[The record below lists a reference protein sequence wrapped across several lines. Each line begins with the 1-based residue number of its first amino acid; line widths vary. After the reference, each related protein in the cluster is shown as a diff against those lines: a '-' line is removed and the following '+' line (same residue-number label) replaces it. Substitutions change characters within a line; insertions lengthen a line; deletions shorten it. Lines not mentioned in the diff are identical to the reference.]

1 MKNFYRG
8 IVGCGLAVFTLFS
21 APAVYAGG
29 GKEPAS
35 GIAPGTGS
43 AGTGGASG
51 AEQAVKIRFAI
62 QPGSVQPQVA
72 DRLGYFKEEGLDVEF
87 SIFSYGPPIIE
98 AFTSKNVDFGLVG
111 DLPVFSGI
119 ANGVD
124 VQIVATASSSETYNG
139 LIVRDAAKISKLS
152 DLKGKKVSVPF
163 GSNSQPLL
171 YLYLERGGL
180 KDTDLEIINLSVID
194 SVTSI
199 VAGRIDA
206 AVVWEPNLS
215 VATQS
220 GNGVSLF
227 ATAAGFK
234 LFVNPVI
241 ARGEFVSKYPEQAA
255 KFLRSLHRAGR
266 WAKEHPDEAAQF
278 VFDATQVDPAA
289 TKNSIAAMDYRAT
302 LSPERIEAL
311 VKSAEQSYQYGLI
324 TEKIDVLSHIDPSF
338 LKAAGIQ

>member
-1 MKNFYRG
+1 MKKKNRG
-8 IVGCGLAVFTLFS
+8 LVYGGLAGFVFLMIAS
-21 APAVYAGG
+21 LAHAGG
-29 GKEPAS
+29 TREAS
-35 GIAPGTGS
+35 SEAGSEKATGP
-43 AGTGGASG
+43 SG
-51 AEQAVKIRFAI
+51 AEQPVKIRFAI
-62 QPGSVQPQVA
+62 QPGEVQPQVA
-72 DRLGYFKEEGLDVEF
+72 DRLGYFREEGLDVEL

-111 DLPVFSGI
+111 DLPVFAGI

-124 VQIVATASSSETYNG
+124 VQIVATASSSETQNG
-139 LIVRDAAKISKLS
+139 LIVRDGAKISKLP
-152 DLKGKKVSVPF
+152 DLRGKKISVPF

-180 KDTDLEIINLSVID
+180 KDTDVEIINLSVND

-215 VATQS
+215 VAIQP

-227 ATAAGFK
+227 ATAVGYK

-241 ARGEFVSKYPEQAA
+241 ARGEFVSRYPEQTA
-255 KFLRSLHRAGR
+255 KFLRAVHRAGI

-278 VFDATQVDPAA
+278 VFDATQVDPVA
-289 TKNSIAAMDYRAT
+289 TKNNIAARDYRAT
-302 LSPERIEAL
+302 LSQERIEAL

-324 TEKIDVLSHIDPSF
+324 TKKIDLPPHIDPSF